1 MSMDFSVLLDAF
13 KNLDP
18 QLKIDEDIDREE
30 YLNSW
35 VKRIILKSWGGIDE
49 KMIFAKNID
58 FGQEL
63 PRPY

>member
-1 MSMDFSVLLDAF
+1 MSMDFYVLLDAF

-49 KMIFAKNID
+49 KMIFAKK
-58 FGQEL
+58 
-63 PRPY
+63 Y

>member
-1 MSMDFSVLLDAF
+1 MDFSVLLDAF

-35 VKRIILKSWGGIDE
+35 VKLAER
-49 KMIFAKNID
+49 
-58 FGQEL
+58 EL
-63 PRPY
+63 EEINFKEDKIETLS